1 MAELGGRQDKQN
13 LREVASTQRE
23 RFVMFQVQIRVVAS
37 SWHLTQFLNTTFC
50 ASVCVLRTGEE
61 AIEMRGA

>member
-13 LREVASTQRE
+13 LRDVASTQRE

-37 SWHLTQFLNTTFC
+37 S
-50 ASVCVLRTGEE
+50 
-61 AIEMRGA
+61 